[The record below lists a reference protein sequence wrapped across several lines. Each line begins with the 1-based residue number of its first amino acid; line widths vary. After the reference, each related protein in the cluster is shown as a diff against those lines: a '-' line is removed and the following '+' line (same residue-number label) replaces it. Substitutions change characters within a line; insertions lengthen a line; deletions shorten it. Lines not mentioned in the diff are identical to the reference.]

1 MNSGKKIP
9 IIDINNKMSHAI
21 LEMSSKGFGCVGV
34 ISHEGDLIG
43 IITDGDLRRNMQN
56 NILEKY
62 VRDIMTKKPKTLSK
76 KTLLIDAIKK
86 MKEDSITNLFVTDNK
101 KPIGI
106 IHIHDILKL

>member
-1 MNSGKKIP
+1 
-9 IIDINNKMSHAI
+9 
-21 LEMSSKGFGCVGV
+21 
-34 ISHEGDLIG
+34 
-43 IITDGDLRRNMQN
+43 MQN

-62 VRDIMTKKPKTLSK
+62 VRDIMTKKPKTLSR

-86 MKEDSITNLFVTDNK
+86 MQEDSITNLFVTDNK